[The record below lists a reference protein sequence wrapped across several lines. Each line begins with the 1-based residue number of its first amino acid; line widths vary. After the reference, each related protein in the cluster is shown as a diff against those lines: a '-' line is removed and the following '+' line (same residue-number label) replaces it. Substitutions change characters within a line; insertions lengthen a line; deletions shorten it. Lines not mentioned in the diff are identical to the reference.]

1 MGVAVVT
8 HEFLRHNFA
17 AVGGNPDGT
26 TEEKNK
32 KALKNATIIITSS
45 IGAALTFPGCV
56 SMQGPEFTAFTN
68 LIYSKSAY
76 QSSSEFLLLR
86 RNEQLL
92 TIMI

>member
-1 MGVAVVT
+1 MVT

-26 TEEKNK
+26 TEDKNK
-32 KALKNATIIITSS
+32 KALQNATIIITSS

-56 SMQGPEFTAFTN
+56 SMQGSEFTAFTDF
-68 LIYSKSAY
+68 IYTQSAY
-76 QSSSEFLLLR
+76 QPSSEFISR
-86 RNEQLL
+86 RKSGQSL